1 MKEEQKVKEA
11 GATFFR
17 RFKNL
22 MKVFLVQLIQKKITE
37 DTSDQIQEWERGDH
51 HRYYKNESKNK
62 GLQQI
67 YSIPIY
73 STTKTQGAKCCSS
86 LKELGKP
93 KSLYLFKKVKL

>member
-37 DTSDQIQEWERGDH
+37 DTSDQIQE
-51 HRYYKNESKNK
+51 
-62 GLQQI
+62 
-67 YSIPIY
+67 
-73 STTKTQGAKCCSS
+73 
-86 LKELGKP
+86 
-93 KSLYLFKKVKL
+93 